1 MSGTRSL
8 LVIADDFGIG
18 PETSRGIL
26 DLGKQGRV
34 TGTVLLVN
42 SPYAEQAV
50 QAWHAAGCPLEVG
63 WHPALTLDR
72 PLLPPEHVPS
82 LVDKNGV
89 FHPLGRFLAHLFFG
103 QINAQEVGL

>member
-1 MSGTRSL
+1 MTNPRSL

-26 DLGKQGRV
+26 DLAAMGRV

-50 QAWHAAGCPLEVG
+50 QAWRAARCPLEIG
-63 WHPALTLDR
+63 WHPCLTLDR
-72 PLLPPEHVPS
+72 PLLPPEQVSS
-82 LVDKNGV
+82 LVDANGN
-89 FHPLGRFLAHLFFG
+89 FQSLGQLFFTD
-103 QINAQEVGL
+103 QS